1 MSAYL
6 VSPEHIAEICKW
18 AFNRSRSYRDRP
30 HCINMVERREI
41 RCGFHNPLEAHT
53 AAEILARGNIESIE
67 ARYPNCPDMLQDD
80 FMDLVVGLSRLA
92 GRQHLS
98 AADIYNMCLCLDYQS
113 CEVENWVSKDA
124 YWLITAIMA
133 EASRVMASALKAQ
146 ISWEFDNEKWEALQ
160 RKRRDKHNAVWQ
172 EHLKQRQEALDQEA
186 LN

>member
-6 VSPEHIAEICKW
+6 VQPEHIAELCKW
-18 AFNRSRSYRDRP
+18 AYSGAYADRP
-30 HCINMVERREI
+30 HCWNMVERHEI
-41 RCGFHNPLEAHT
+41 KDGFGNPLEAHT

-92 GRQHLS
+92 GRHDLS
-98 AADIYNMCLCLDYQS
+98 AADIYHMCLCLDYQS

-124 YWLITAIMA
+124 YWLIRAIMA
-133 EASRVMASALKAQ
+133 KASRVMASALRAQ
-146 ISWEFDNEKWEALQ
+146 ISWEFDNEEWKAMQ
-160 RKRRDKHNAVWQ
+160 RKKRDKQNAAWQ
-172 EHLKQRQEALDQEA
+172 EHLKQRQAALDQEA

>member
-18 AFNRSRSYRDRP
+18 AYSGAYADRP
-30 HCINMVERREI
+30 HAWNMVERREI
-41 RCGFHNPLEAHT
+41 KCGFDCALGAHT
-53 AAEILARGNIESIE
+53 AAEILARANIESIE
-67 ARYPNCPDMLQDD
+67 ARYPNCPDMLQEN
-80 FMDLVVGLSRLA
+80 FMDLVVGLSRKA
-92 GRQHLS
+92 GRQQLS

-124 YWLITAIMA
+124 YWLIRAIMHK
-133 EASRVMASALKAQ
+133 ASRVMASALRAQ
-146 ISWEFDNEKWEALQ
+146 ISWEFDEEHWETLQ
-160 RKRRDKHNAVWQ
+160 RKRRDKHNAAFQ